1 METQIKTK
9 TKKKKLNLTKKVLN
23 KDTLSLVIF
32 LGAFVGIWQLV
43 YTLEIFPKLS
53 LPSPT
58 AVGQTIIELISDF
71 TLIEGTAFT
80 LWRLFLGFMLSL
92 TLGMAVGLL
101 MIKFPQFGK
110 TMSSFAVGLQS
121 FPSIAWIPFAI
132 LLIGFNDFGILFVVV
147 MSCVF
152 SVMLSTYTG
161 IRNVPPIYL
170 RAAKNMGAKGFSLF
184 IHVLIPAATP
194 SLILGMRQ
202 AWSFAWHALIG
213 AEMLITTLVGL
224 GYILAVG
231 REFSNMSQIIA
242 TMIIIFAIGLIFD
255 RIVFIKIE
263 EKVRDRWGLN
273 QHQQQQEQEQ

>member
-9 TKKKKLNLTKKVLN
+9 TQKKNLNLSKKVLN

-32 LGAFVGIWQLV
+32 LSAFVGIWQLV
-43 YTLEIFPKLS
+43 YVLEVFPKLS
-53 LPSPT
+53 LPSPF
-58 AVGQTIIELISDF
+58 AVGQTIVELISDF
-71 TLIEGTAFT
+71 TLIEGTALT
-80 LWRLFLGFMLSL
+80 LWRLFLGFMISI
-92 TLGMAVGLL
+92 TLGMSIGLT

-132 LLIGFNDFGILFVVV
+132 LLIGFNDFGILFVVI
-147 MSCVF
+147 MSCIF

-184 IHVLIPAATP
+184 RHVLIPAATP
-194 SLILGMRQ
+194 SLIMGMRQ

-224 GYILAVG
+224 GYILSVG

-242 TMIIIFAIGLIFD
+242 TMIVIFTIGLIFD
-255 RIVFIKIE
+255 RVVFIKIE

-273 QHQQQQEQEQ
+273 QQQQQNTE

>member
-1 METQIKTK
+1 METQIKAK
-9 TKKKKLNLTKKVLN
+9 TQKKKLKLSKRVLN
-23 KDTLSLVIF
+23 KDTLSLIIF
-32 LGAFVGIWQLV
+32 LGAFVGLWQLV
-43 YTLEIFPKLS
+43 YMLEIFPKLS
-53 LPSPT
+53 LPSPF
-58 AVGQTIIELISDF
+58 AVGQTIIELILDF
-71 TLIEGTAFT
+71 TLIEGTALT
-80 LWRLFLGFMLSL
+80 LWRLFIGFMTSI
-92 TLGMAVGLL
+92 TLGMSIGLL

-132 LLIGFNDFGILFVVV
+132 LLIGFNDFGILFVVI
-147 MSCVF
+147 MSSIF

-184 IHVLIPAATP
+184 RHVLIPAATP
-194 SLILGMRQ
+194 SLINGMRQ

-224 GYILAVG
+224 GYILSVG

-242 TMIIIFAIGLIFD
+242 TMIVIFAIGLIFD

-273 QHQQQQEQEQ
+273 QQQQNTE

>member
-9 TKKKKLNLTKKVLN
+9 TQQKKLNLSKKVLN
-23 KDTLSLVIF
+23 KDTLSLVLF
-32 LGAFVGIWQLV
+32 LSAFVGLWQVV
-43 YTLEIFPKLS
+43 YMLEVFPKLS
-53 LPSPT
+53 LPSPF

-71 TLIEGTAFT
+71 TLIESTALT
-80 LWRLFLGFMLSL
+80 LWRLVLGFLISI
-92 TLGMAVGLL
+92 TLGMSIGLT

-132 LLIGFNDFGILFVVV
+132 LLIGFNDFGILFVVI
-147 MSCVF
+147 MSCIF

-184 IHVLIPAATP
+184 THVLIPAATP
-194 SLILGMRQ
+194 SLIMGMRQ

-224 GYILAVG
+224 GYILSVG

-242 TMIIIFAIGLIFD
+242 TMIVIFTLGLIFD
-255 RIVFIKIE
+255 RVVFIKIE

-273 QHQQQQEQEQ
+273 QQQQQNTE

>member
-9 TKKKKLNLTKKVLN
+9 TQKKKLNLSKKVLN

-32 LGAFVGIWQLV
+32 LSAFVGIWQLV
-43 YTLEIFPKLS
+43 YLLEVFPKLS
-53 LPSPT
+53 LPSPF
-58 AVGQTIIELISDF
+58 AVGQTIIELVSDF
-71 TLIEGTAFT
+71 TLIEGTALT
-80 LWRLFLGFMLSL
+80 LWRLFLGFMISI
-92 TLGMAVGLL
+92 TLGMGIGLT

-132 LLIGFNDFGILFVVV
+132 LLIGFNDFGILFVVI
-147 MSCVF
+147 MSCIF
-152 SVMLSTYTG
+152 SVMLSIYTG

-184 IHVLIPAATP
+184 RHVLIPAATP
-194 SLILGMRQ
+194 SLIMGMRQ

-224 GYILAVG
+224 GYILSVG

-242 TMIIIFAIGLIFD
+242 TMIVIFTIGLIFD
-255 RIVFIKIE
+255 RVVFIKIE

-273 QHQQQQEQEQ
+273 QQQQNTE